1 MIKISKKQIGYSFL
15 TILGVL
21 CFVYICSISRSQLS
35 QQGAERFSGDGQH
48 YAQISSFF
56 TEDSTINES
65 NINNYRSSV
74 QKSLEEASLKSKY
87 ANARLWVDCYSGK
100 AKVKAI
106 KGKTTED
113 VTMIGV
119 GGDFFLF
126 HPITMLEGYYFSTSD
141 VMKDRILIDKEV
153 AWQLFGSTDV
163 VGMNV
168 QVGNTTCVV
177 AGVFE
182 LSDDKAT
189 KKAVGKTPMIFA
201 PFEMLSQVTG
211 AGTTGSGATSAG
223 NASGGT
229 SNGGSSNSATIRCYE
244 ILLPNP
250 VSGFAKQ
257 IMLKIVAGVDLTS
270 TTSSE
275 IDLDA
280 LKVEILE
287 NTNRFSFVRLLETM
301 KSVGTRSMHTKPMEY
316 PFWENVARAKED
328 LAIIFLRLMI
338 LIFLFPAIAIVR
350 WGWKRFK
357 QRKWTLKRLKRV
369 IEEKA
374 EAKKKKKWE
383 ELKYEKEKSIN

>member
-15 TILGVL
+15 TILSVL
-21 CFVYICSISRSQLS
+21 CLFYIASISHSQLS
-35 QQGAERFSGDGQH
+35 QHGAARFSGDGQR

-56 TEDSTINES
+56 TDDSTINES

-100 AKVKAI
+100 AKVKTT
-106 KGKTTED
+106 KGKSTED

-126 HPITMLEGYYFSTSD
+126 HPMTMLEGYYFSSND
-141 VMKDRILIDKEV
+141 MMKDRILIDKEV

-163 VGMNV
+163 IGMDM
-168 QVGNTTCVV
+168 QVGSKTCVV
-177 AGVFE
+177 VGVFE

-189 KKAVGKTPMIFA
+189 KNAVGKTPMIYA
-201 PFEMLSQVTG
+201 PFEMLSEVNGVSGTG
-211 AGTTGSGATSAG
+211 LGATSAG
-223 NASGGT
+223 TTSTGTTSGGT
-229 SNGGSSNSATIRCYE
+229 SNGAKVSCYE

-257 IMLKIVAGVDLTS
+257 IMLKNIAGVDLTS

-275 IDLDA
+275 IDLEE

-301 KSVGTRSMHTKPMEY
+301 KSIGTRSMHRKPMEY
-316 PFWENVARAKED
+316 PFWENIARAKED
-328 LAIIFLRLMI
+328 IAIIFLRLMI
-338 LIFLFPAIAIVR
+338 LFLIFPVIAILR
-350 WGWKRFK
+350 WGWKRFR
-357 QRKWTLKRLKRV
+357 QRKWTIKRV
-369 IEEKA
+369 KQVMEEKA
-374 EAKKKKKWE
+374 EVKKKKKWE
-383 ELKYEKEKSIN
+383 ELKHEKEKSNN

>member
-15 TILGVL
+15 TSLGVL
-21 CFVYICSISRSQLS
+21 CLLYISSISHSQLS

-56 TEDSTINES
+56 TDNSTINES

-87 ANARLWVDCYSGK
+87 SNARLWVDCYSGK
-100 AKVKAI
+100 EKVKTT

-126 HPITMLEGYYFSTSD
+126 HPITMLEGYYFTSND

-163 VGMNV
+163 VGMSM
-168 QVGNTTCVV
+168 QVGNKTCVV

-182 LSDDKAT
+182 LSDDKVT
-189 KKAVGKTPMIFA
+189 KNAVGKTPMIFA
-201 PFEMLSQVTG
+201 PFEMLSEANG
-211 AGTTGSGATSAG
+211 ASTTNDGTSKGATVS
-223 NASGGT
+223 
-229 SNGGSSNSATIRCYE
+229 CYE

-257 IMLKIVAGVDLTS
+257 IILKNVAGVDLTS
-270 TTSSE
+270 TNSSE
-275 IDLDA
+275 IDLEE

-287 NTNRFSFVRLLETM
+287 NTNRFSVVRLLETM
-301 KSVGTRSMHTKPMEY
+301 KSLGTRSMHRKPMEY
-316 PFWENVARAKED
+316 PFWENIARAKED
-328 LAIIFLRLMI
+328 ISIVFFRLMI
-338 LIFLFPAIAIVR
+338 LFLIFPAIAILR

-357 QRKWTLKRLKRV
+357 QRKWTIKRVKQV

-383 ELKYEKEKSIN
+383 ELKHEKENSTN